1 MCEGGKVRNQQSVH
15 VRRCGR
21 PGGVVVWGDVAIRDF
36 VDGDRGGGGLGAK
49 LADFRVK
56 ICDGGGFEVSTP
68 SDEGLLRRGAGI
80 FMARGW
86 GRWVLFLGWEVYGGG

>member
-21 PGGVVVWGDVAIRDF
+21 PGGVVVWVDVAIRDF

-49 LADFRVK
+49 LADF
-56 ICDGGGFEVSTP
+56 
-68 SDEGLLRRGAGI
+68 
-80 FMARGW
+80 
-86 GRWVLFLGWEVYGGG
+86 